1 VYLCV
6 GHTGE
11 LCKNGWTDRDAVWGA
26 DSYEPKVP
34 SLDGL
39 RSQREGAIFNF
50 WGLTGPLNITD
61 SLCCGVCSKESFNL
75 NNGMTARLLQPTA
88 MLLTIRCHITLS
100 PWKIRSCNAFLF
112 YYSVPSTVLAKV
124 TNLNGAQFYF
134 ITNKNRLQKYSGS
147 PVVSLL
153 PPGLPSRII
162 ARTVSSELLGFC
174 F

>member
-1 VYLCV
+1 MGWDPNGKGQFLIFGGWPAHWISLTVSAV
-6 GHTGE
+6 GCAARNH
-11 LCKNGWTDRDAVWGA
+11 
-26 DSYEPKVP
+26 S
-34 SLDGL
+34 
-39 RSQREGAIFNF
+39 I
-50 WGLTGPLNITD
+50 
-61 SLCCGVCSKESFNL
+61 L

-162 ARTVSSELLGFC
+162 ARTVSSELLGF
-174 F
+174 FLVFLIFRFWAVRSIKLAISSAFERT